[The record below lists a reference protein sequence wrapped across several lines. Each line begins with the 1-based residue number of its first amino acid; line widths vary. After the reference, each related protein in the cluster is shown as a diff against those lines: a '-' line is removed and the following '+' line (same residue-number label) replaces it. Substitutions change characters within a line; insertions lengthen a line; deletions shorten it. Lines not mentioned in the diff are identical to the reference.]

1 MKRPTD
7 SMALAGFRVAPEG
20 QIGGFMALE
29 MTRDERASRR
39 CFIRGML
46 KGTKWQYLKNDQLDQ
61 VRLLRCG
68 NSWMIEDA
76 DLYQYI
82 LHG

>member
-1 MKRPTD
+1 
-7 SMALAGFRVAPEG
+7 
-20 QIGGFMALE
+20 
-29 MTRDERASRR
+29 
-39 CFIRGML
+39 ML